1 MHFIVKTHKKD
12 RFPAEQIQ
20 KLIAYFLEK
29 SYKFNIDEPIVVL
42 FDMTDAGYS
51 NTVSYLVCFNEI
63 NEINLFFDEFIQ
75 NITVF
80 CPLFPRY
87 HALGVTVRRGCRY
100 LNVIHRL

>member
-1 MHFIVKTHKKD
+1 MIFLFNKKVHFIVKTHKKD

-51 NTVSYLVCFNEI
+51 NTVSYIFS
-63 NEINLFFDEFIQ
+63 FQ
-75 NITVF
+75 
-80 CPLFPRY
+80 
-87 HALGVTVRRGCRY
+87 
-100 LNVIHRL
+100 